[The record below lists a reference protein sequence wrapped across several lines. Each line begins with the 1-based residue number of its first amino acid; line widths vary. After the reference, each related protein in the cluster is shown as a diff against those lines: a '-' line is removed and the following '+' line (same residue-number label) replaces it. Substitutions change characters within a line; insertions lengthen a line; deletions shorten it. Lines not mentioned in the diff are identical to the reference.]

1 MTSASSAPFSGAPI
15 VAENLVRHFG
25 DVKAVNGINLTVN
38 AGEIFGFLGPNG
50 AGKSTVVRMLT
61 TLLRP
66 TSGKAMVAGF
76 DVAKNP
82 DDVRRRIGV
91 ALQDAA
97 IDPLMTG
104 TGPCTEIGPP
114 NASPPGVTTQTHP
127 EEAPSGTWAVMRR
140 LSTTV
145 KTFAASRLVPKRT
158 ADAPKRLVP
167 LSVTV
172 SPTFTRF
179 GLTVLSCGDA

>member
-1 MTSASSAPFSGAPI
+1 MTTSPSAPFSGAPI

-50 AGKSTVVRMLT
+50 AGKSTAVRMLT

-66 TSGKAMVAGF
+66 TSGRAMVAGF

-104 TGPCTEIGPP
+104 TE
-114 NASPPGVTTQTHP
+114 
-127 EEAPSGTWAVMRR
+127 
-140 LSTTV
+140 L
-145 KTFAASRLVPKRT
+145 L
-158 ADAPKRLVP
+158 
-167 LSVTV
+167 
-172 SPTFTRF
+172 
-179 GLTVLSCGDA
+179 